1 MLLYVMRIINRCI
14 INLILEIV
22 NCNYL
27 NCVNCDFSQVVNNQ
41 KNNLSDDSHVTNA
54 ICYSH
59 DAR

>member
-1 MLLYVMRIINRCI
+1 MRIINGCI